1 MANGTEAI
9 SKVGIF
15 RRNLLNMILVLLGTF
30 YIEFPRPIIAIEK
43 LLQEGKLSEEVIVQN
58 GYTQYQSDQLK
69 LQPFLDHDT
78 LDRLY
83 RDARIIITHAGTGSI
98 MKGVKM
104 GKKMISVPRLYKYG
118 EHIDDHQIEIH
129 NEFVKMGYIYPWNEN
144 DSLEEILKEINNFV
158 PNKYV
163 SNKQEIISYLK
174 TFIDSL

>member
-1 MANGTEAI
+1 
-9 SKVGIF
+9 
-15 RRNLLNMILVLLGTF
+15 MILVLLGTF

-43 LLQEGKLSEEVIVQN
+43 LLKEGKLNEEVIVQN
-58 GYTQYQSDQLK
+58 GYTQYQSDYLK

-78 LDRLY
+78 LDKLY
-83 RDARIIITHAGTGSI
+83 SDARIIITHAGTGSI

-104 GKKMISVPRLYKYG
+104 GKKMISVPRLHKYG

-163 SNKQEIISYLK
+163 SNKQEIINYLK